1 MGTKLKVGSAVMI
14 LFIALS
20 CSSKLKW
27 RPPEPDETYP
37 VPDLQY
43 VEDAIQI
50 RFKADEQVN
59 LFGNLPHAIHVC
71 IYQLRDPNQFN
82 RLVEQEETIP
92 ELLGEKCG
100 LADASVATSKPL
112 TLQEGDEET
121 IIMDRGEGA
130 KYIGI
135 VAGYYSLKKDGS
147 VRLFDIPVVVAKKS
161 AGCLKSTLV
170 SKLEAVKVDVI
181 LGPTEIETIQIQ

>member
-1 MGTKLKVGSAVMI
+1 MI

-37 VPDLQY
+37 TPRMHY

-50 RFKADEQVN
+50 HVKADEQVN
-59 LFGNLPHAIHVC
+59 RFGDLPHALHICV
-71 IYQLRDPNQFN
+71 YQLRDPNLFN
-82 RLVEQEETIP
+82 RLIEQEETFS

-100 LADASVATSKPL
+100 LADASVATSKPV
-112 TLQEGDEET
+112 TLLPGADET
-121 IIMDRGEGA
+121 ILMDRGEGA
-130 KYIGI
+130 RYLGI
-135 VAGYYSLKKDGS
+135 VAGYYSLDKDGS

-161 AGCLKSTLV
+161 TGCLKSSLV
-170 SKLEAVKVDVI
+170 SKLDALNIDVTF
-181 LGPTEIETIQIQ
+181 GPTEIENVQID